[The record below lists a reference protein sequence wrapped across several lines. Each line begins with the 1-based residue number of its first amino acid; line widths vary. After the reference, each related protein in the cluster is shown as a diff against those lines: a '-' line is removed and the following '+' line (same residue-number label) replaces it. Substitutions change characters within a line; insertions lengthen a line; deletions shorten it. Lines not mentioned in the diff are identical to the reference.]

1 MENKSKDHESQEPAD
16 QELDFDAELPFGL
29 PEGNPEAVLG
39 LAGKDDHDDGLDE
52 TKKSENGASHL
63 NGGPAIAP
71 QSSEEDRDARSVY
84 VKNVHFAAEK
94 SEIEEHF
101 RDSGEIN
108 MITILKNKI
117 THQPLGY
124 CYIEFKTKQG
134 AANAL

>member
-1 MENKSKDHESQEPAD
+1 MEKKSKTQNKNEAEEPAD

-29 PEGNPEAVLG
+29 PDGNPEVELA
-39 LAGKDDHDDGLDE
+39 LAGKTESE
-52 TKKSENGASHL
+52 TAQEEAKKTENGASAQ
-63 NGGPAIAP
+63 NGGPSVAP
-71 QSSEEDRDARSVY
+71 QSSEDDRDARSVY

-108 MITILKNKI
+108 LVTILKNKM

-124 CYIEFKTKQG
+124 CYIEFKTK
-134 AANAL
+134 